1 MPSQSG
7 VRAKGRVKCQFSHG
21 KKEVHAVQKREEEE
35 NEDGQLSVMQKEK
48 ETKENH
54 GEKV

>member
-1 MPSQSG
+1 ME
-7 VRAKGRVKCQFSHG
+7 
-21 KKEVHAVQKREEEE
+21 KKEVRAVQKREEEE